1 MWRRIATDSD
11 EASGAEA
18 DSNGADSNGADS
30 NGADGNEVNGDLA
43 KNVTAIWIDKDI
55 NIKQGMDE

>member
-1 MWRRIATDSD
+1 MQRKNTTDSD
-11 EASGAEA
+11 RV
-18 DSNGADSNGADS
+18 DSDKANGNG
-30 NGADGNEVNGDLA
+30 A

>member
-11 EASGAEA
+11 EASGAE
-18 DSNGADSNGADS
+18 ADS

>member
-1 MWRRIATDSD
+1 MQRKIATDS
-11 EASGAEA
+11 GR
-18 DSNGADSNGADS
+18 ADS
-30 NGADGNEVNGDLA
+30 NGADGDGADGDEVNGDGA